1 MEPIEYFH
9 YDFVIWGIPEELA
22 DRAAELTLPLGVKC
36 QEAVT
41 DTTIKV
47 AIMKWPSSID
57 GQIPII
63 ARFFI
68 DSEDPKLPDYVS
80 RMFFFAGKYNF
91 ILKAQGL
98 LLEKDLGV
106 LY

>member
-1 MEPIEYFH
+1 MEPVEYFH
-9 YDFVIWGIPEELA
+9 YDFVISGIPEKLVKKA
-22 DRAAELTLPLGVKC
+22 KDITLPLAIKC
-36 QEAVT
+36 KETVI
-41 DTTIKV
+41 DTTMKFVI
-47 AIMKWPSSID
+47 IKWPKPIN

-68 DSEDPKLPDYVS
+68 DSEDPNLPDYVS
-80 RMFFFAGKYNF
+80 RMFFFAGKNNF

-98 LLEKDLGV
+98 IHEKDLGV